1 LGVVIV
7 RLHYLLFSLLNAT
20 IGAKGSEDFSP
31 EVDNDH
37 KTGEY
42 PMRFVP
48 IAALALSVLAVTG
61 CTRWSMNHHLNNAYS
76 AYDRGNCEQVMLE
89 LSKVERASRA
99 RPYVWPEVSMMR
111 GQCLERQKMFV
122 DAAQTYQFII
132 ASYPNSE
139 YAYRARARLETLQSL
154 GHYPTRS
161 AAAVVRPTRF

>member
-1 LGVVIV
+1 
-7 RLHYLLFSLLNAT
+7 
-20 IGAKGSEDFSP
+20 
-31 EVDNDH
+31 
-37 KTGEY
+37 
-42 PMRFVP
+42 MRFVP

-122 DAAQTYQFII
+122 DAAQTYQFIM

-154 GHYPTRS
+154 GHYPLRS
-161 AAAVVRPTRF
+161 TSTSTSAVRATRF

>member
-1 LGVVIV
+1 
-7 RLHYLLFSLLNAT
+7 
-20 IGAKGSEDFSP
+20 
-31 EVDNDH
+31 
-37 KTGEY
+37 
-42 PMRFVP
+42 MRFVL
-48 IAALALSVLAVTG
+48 IAALALSVLSVTG

-111 GQCLERQKMFV
+111 GLCLERQKLFV

-132 ASYPNSE
+132 ASYPQSE

-154 GHYPTRS
+154 GHYPLRS
-161 AAAVVRPTRF
+161 AAAVVRPTQF

>member
-1 LGVVIV
+1 
-7 RLHYLLFSLLNAT
+7 
-20 IGAKGSEDFSP
+20 
-31 EVDNDH
+31 
-37 KTGEY
+37 
-42 PMRFVP
+42 MRFVL
-48 IAALALSVLAVTG
+48 IAALALSVVSVAG
-61 CTRWSMNHHLNNAYS
+61 CTRFSMDHHLNNAYS

-111 GQCLERQKMFV
+111 GQCLERQKMFI

-132 ASYPNSE
+132 ASYPQSE

-161 AAAVVRPTRF
+161 AAAVHPTQF